1 MIKLR
6 EIPERE
12 ILTANMQTLVCNSM
26 GDVDIVLYDED
37 GKRATKATMK
47 DVLYVPGLETN
58 LLSCRALVNAGIDVT
73 F

>member
-47 DVLYVPGLETN
+47 DVLYVPGLQTN
-58 LLSCRALVNAGIDVT
+58 LLSCRTLVNAGIDVT